1 MTKKHLI
8 SAIVFLIVCGILFSG
23 CDTSNNSED
32 NIANRE
38 EAKYLNS
45 IFEEM
50 NKSGDIVKLMSDE
63 SIKNIAERMDNAK
76 ANIEKLEP
84 PKTISASIKDSQNT
98 LEDGFEKLAIGFR
111 DSDNMEK
118 VEEGQNA
125 IEKAKIRFV
134 NYVTRNSDVKKLVKD
149 KYIEDF
155 ISEN

>member
-23 CDTSNNSED
+23 CDTSNSSED
-32 NIANRE
+32 NMADRK

-50 NKSGDIVKLMSDE
+50 NKGADIVKLMNDGN
-63 SIKNIAERMDNAK
+63 IKNIAKRMDNAK
-76 ANIEKLEP
+76 TNIEKLEP

-98 LEDGFEKLAIGFR
+98 LEDGFKKLAIGFR

-134 NYVTRNSDVKKLVKD
+134 NYVTRNNDVKKLIKD
-149 KYIEDF
+149 RYIEVF